1 MRIVLDTS
9 AYSHFRANHERA
21 VELIARADMVYI
33 PTVVLGELDAA
44 FRLGRRLDDNR
55 KRLDEFLHED
65 FVDVLPVTSEV
76 ARRYG
81 EVFVSLRRAGTP
93 IPINDIWIAA
103 TAIDMAAHLVTFD
116 TDFARIPSLDHT
128 LLVG

>member
-1 MRIVLDTS
+1 M
-9 AYSHFRANHERA
+9 
-21 VELIARADMVYI
+21 

-65 FVDVLPVTSEV
+65 FVQVLPITAEV

-81 EVFVSLRRAGTP
+81 EVFVGLRRSGTP
-93 IPINDIWIAA
+93 IPINDVWIAA
-103 TAIDMAAHLVTFD
+103 CTMDAAGHLATFD
-116 TDFARIPSLDHT
+116 SDFMRVSALDHT
-128 LLVG
+128 LFEA